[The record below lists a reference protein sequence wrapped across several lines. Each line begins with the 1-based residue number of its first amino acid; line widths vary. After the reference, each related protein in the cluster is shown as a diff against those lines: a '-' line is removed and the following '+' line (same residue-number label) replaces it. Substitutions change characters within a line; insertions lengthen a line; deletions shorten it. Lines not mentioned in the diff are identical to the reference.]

1 MENSRNSSGMN
12 LFSIGHSNH
21 PIKRFISLLQGADVT
36 VLADVRSYPVSRYA
50 PQFNRDALEKS
61 LEENGIAY
69 LYLGKELGGRARGK
83 ISVGDF
89 NRGLDRL
96 LAESARHRVAM
107 MCAERDPLDCHRWLW
122 LSRELCARGV
132 DVAHILANG
141 NIERQ
146 RDTEDR
152 LLEAEGLAGED
163 FFPREQRLEDA
174 YRARSGH
181 RASPVAA
188 E

>member
-1 MENSRNSSGMN
+1 M

-21 PIKRFISLLQGADVT
+21 SIQHFVSLLKGVDVT
-36 VLADVRSYPVSRYA
+36 LLADVRSYPKSRYA
-50 PQFNRDALEKS
+50 PQFTREALEKS
-61 LEENGIAY
+61 LQENGIGY
-69 LYLGKELGGRARGK
+69 LWLGKELGGMAREK
-83 ISVGDF
+83 ISREDF
-89 NRGLDRL
+89 EHGLSRL
-96 LAESARHRVAM
+96 VAESEKQPTAM

-122 LSRELCARGV
+122 LSRELSARGM

-141 NIERQ
+141 KIESQ
-146 RDTEDR
+146 HAVEDR

-181 RASPVAA
+181 RVSPVAA